1 MIDSSYTEIL
11 YDAIQHFR
19 EHIIQSHGDDSK
31 TAQTYIRI
39 ADDFQ
44 RYVSGK
50 KPATSPEQVIQ
61 VCHYVICRRQKA
73 DRGCCKESACTDV
86 SGG

>member
-44 RYVSGK
+44 LNIPVR
-50 KPATSPEQVIQ
+50 
-61 VCHYVICRRQKA
+61 
-73 DRGCCKESACTDV
+73 
-86 SGG
+86 